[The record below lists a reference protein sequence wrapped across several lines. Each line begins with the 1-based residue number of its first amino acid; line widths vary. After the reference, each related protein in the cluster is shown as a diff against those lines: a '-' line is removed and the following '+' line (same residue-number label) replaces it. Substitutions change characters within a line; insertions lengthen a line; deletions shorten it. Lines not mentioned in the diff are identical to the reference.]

1 MIDPA
6 TTKRS
11 RGFGVLIAVISL
23 FLFCSVSI
31 ARVQDTPVNQLQ
43 LSQVSLA
50 EPGKEKVE
58 FPVSDRLATFTGS
71 NVDVLLAET
80 KSKNHPS
87 SVDVA
92 ALQAKYRLDPS
103 TFSGLI
109 ARMMA
114 WSQEALPIEPS
125 VRPDQLPQGQKRVAQ
140 IQAIQKLVFDEE
152 GKILPAALAWLATGN
167 RQALDEAK
175 RRALNLASWNTRG
188 ATSYRAHDQAGRSI
202 AWTLALAY
210 DWLYPE
216 LGLAERARLAAAI
229 SDRLSEMLGKGPYGL
244 DDGRK
249 RDSNPYDSHG
259 AVTLARV
266 SAICAVMAGV
276 SPQFDTCFRDT
287 VPRYLKRPVP
297 WGGDDGGYAN
307 GTNYGQWDV
316 SFTHLIVWDLLRE
329 SLGVDLTKT
338 PWAQGYGKFITYFLP
353 PGTPTGLFGDGAEKN
368 WRQVWATQA
377 RAYAAR
383 VPSPLAD
390 WYARQQFGEDET
402 SLQLLL
408 APYRDWNK
416 TPAQIPADTPNAI
429 LMPSIGWVAMHS
441 NLADRGRTSVYFKS
455 SPYGSFNHSHADQNS
470 FVINAQGQPLAIDSG
485 YYDYYGSPHWKNWY
499 KQTRAHNA
507 ITFDGGQGQ
516 MFDTMAA
523 KGKITQFETT
533 PAYDLVTGDA
543 TKAYGGAL
551 TRAVRSMVYVRP
563 GTLLVFDSLAST
575 TPRTWEWN
583 IHAMEAM
590 KVTGKRS
597 IEIDK
602 DGERLCVEVLN
613 SPGVEFSQ
621 TDQFTAA
628 TSGVYPK
635 QWHGAFK
642 SSARSRDF
650 GMLTLLSVGCE
661 HPSVEVTNKPGAME
675 VAVGGYRFA
684 FTNSMV
690 EQIH

>member
-1 MIDPA
+1 MALTMVFLLANSSSEAVAGNVQNQGYPVSNVAAGDMPKTTSA
-6 TTKRS
+6 TNDE
-11 RGFGVLIAVISL
+11 ISIPSTDAL
-23 FLFCSVSI
+23 
-31 ARVQDTPVNQLQ
+31 
-43 LSQVSLA
+43 LSQAKQRSY
-50 EPGKEKVE
+50 P
-58 FPVSDRLATFTGS
+58 R
-71 NVDVLLAET
+71 
-80 KSKNHPS
+80 

-103 TFSGLI
+103 PFSGLI
-109 ARMMA
+109 SRIKV

-125 VRPDQLPQGQKRVAQ
+125 LRADQLPQGQERVAQ
-140 IQAIQKLVFDEE
+140 MQAIQKLVFDEE
-152 GKILPAALAWLATGN
+152 GKVLPEALAWLASGDLEA
-167 RQALDEAK
+167 RDDAK
-175 RRALNLASWNTRG
+175 RRALNLAGWNTHG
-188 ATSYRAHDQAGRSI
+188 ATSFKAHDQAGRSI
-202 AWTLALAY
+202 VWTLALAY

-216 LGLAERARLAAAI
+216 LGASERARLIVAI
-229 SDRLSEMLGKGPYGL
+229 RDRLNEMMEKGPYGL
-244 DDGRK
+244 DDGR
-249 RDSNPYDSHG
+249 RIDANPYDSHG

-266 SAICAVMAGV
+266 SAICTVMAGV

-307 GTNYGQWDV
+307 GTAYGQWDV

-329 SLGVDLTKT
+329 SLGVELTKT
-338 PWAQGYGKFITYFLP
+338 PWAQGYGKFIAYFLP

-416 TPAQIPADTPNAI
+416 TPAQIPADTPNAV

-507 ITFDGGQGQ
+507 ITFDGGKGQ

-533 PAYDLVTGDA
+533 SGYDLATGDA
-543 TKAYGGAL
+543 TQAYGGAL
-551 TRAVRSMVYVRP
+551 TRAVRSIVYVRP

-575 TPRTWEWN
+575 TPHTWEWN

-602 DGERLCVEVLN
+602 EGERLCVEVLN
-613 SPGVEFSQ
+613 GPSVDFSQ

-628 TSGVYPK
+628 PSGVYPK
-635 QWHGAFK
+635 QWHGVFK
-642 SSARSRDF
+642 STARSKTF
-650 GMLTLLSVGCE
+650 QMLTLLTVNCGPADVG
-661 HPSVEVTNKPGAME
+661 VTTN
-675 VAVGGYRFA
+675 GGSLLVTIGKYN
-684 FTNSMV
+684 FTFSGEGQV
-690 EQIH
+690 KVQ